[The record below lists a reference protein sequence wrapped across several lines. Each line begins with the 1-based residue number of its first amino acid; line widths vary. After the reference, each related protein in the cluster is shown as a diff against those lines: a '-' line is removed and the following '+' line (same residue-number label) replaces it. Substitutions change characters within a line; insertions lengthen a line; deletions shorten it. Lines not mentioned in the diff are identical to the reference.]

1 MKPLSRYIQ
10 DSEEATA
17 SQTEMS
23 SVSDFEDR
31 TQSFLRNMAVLR
43 TEIVNDDIN
52 TFPVCILFYIVFLY

>member
-1 MKPLSRYIQ
+1 MRICLRYIQ

-43 TEIVNDDIN
+43 TEIVNDEIN
-52 TFPVCILFYIVFLY
+52 TFPV